1 MLNIDCNAK
10 TVKGIKRGYSTGILY
25 LAPSNESGIGN
36 VCPNASA
43 GCKASCLYS
52 AGRGNMPN
60 VVKSRIRKTVEF
72 FNNPE
77 LFMAELFGDICK
89 HVARAKRN
97 GDIPCVRLNGTSDI
111 DFGKYRLQGKNIF
124 DLLSSVQ
131 FYDYTKSFARMKK
144 YLAGKFPSNYHLTF
158 SRSEKNMK
166 QCEYILQNGGNVAM
180 VFRGGIPDTYMGFNV
195 VNGDKDDLRFLD
207 ESNVIVGLSPKGK
220 AKKDISGF
228 VVNI

>member
-1 MLNIDCNAK
+1 
-10 TVKGIKRGYSTGILY
+10 
-25 LAPSNESGIGN
+25 
-36 VCPNASA
+36 
-43 GCKASCLYS
+43 
-52 AGRGNMPN
+52 
-60 VVKSRIRKTVEF
+60 
-72 FNNPE
+72 
-77 LFMAELFGDICK
+77 
-89 HVARAKRN
+89 
-97 GDIPCVRLNGTSDI
+97 
-111 DFGKYRLQGKNIF
+111 
-124 DLLSSVQ
+124 
-131 FYDYTKSFARMKK
+131 MKK